1 MMSEQGGTE
10 SADIVSEALSAGT
23 FSFAEV
29 VQGRGYPQDTVVLYQ
44 DEATAYERAK
54 YLDGIL
60 ETRGDNSHEMLNLG
74 TKQDEAKRAA
84 WKRAI
89 EDDPEVAKKVAEY
102 DATLAKSAYTFHIQ
116 GIPNEMFKTLGDKA
130 DTDFPPTVEKWRNP
144 LDGRQMKSET
154 PNPQRDRHFAHL
166 LWSAHITKIVDA
178 EGRADTAP
186 GLAAAE
192 AISKMPLSQQQKF
205 ANAINELQVSADAFE
220 SAAESPDFS

>member
-1 MMSEQGGTE
+1 MSDETDVE
-10 SADIVSEALSAGT
+10 ATDIISEALSAGT

-60 ETRGDNSHEMLNLG
+60 EARGDNSHEMLNLG

-102 DATLAKSAYTFHIQ
+102 DAALAKSAYTFHIQ
-116 GIPNEMFKTLGDKA
+116 GISEELEKSLLEKA
-130 DTDFPPTVEKWRNP
+130 RAEFPPEFDRWKNP
-144 LDGRQMKSET
+144 LGGKPEKQELPSPE
-154 PNPQRDRHFAHL
+154 RDRYFTNL
-166 LWSAHITKIVDA
+166 IWSSHITKIVA
-178 EGRADTAP
+178 PNGAVDTAP
-186 GLAAAE
+186 GLPAAE
-192 AISKMPLSQQQKF
+192 AIRKMPVAMQAKF
-205 ANAINELQVSADAFE
+205 NQAINKLSVASSAFE

>member
-1 MMSEQGGTE
+1 MSDENAIGGP
-10 SADIVSEALSAGT
+10 DIVTEALSAGT

-54 YLDGIL
+54 YLDSVL
-60 ETRGDNSHEMLNLG
+60 EARGDNSHEMLNLG

-116 GIPNEMFKTLGDKA
+116 GIPNDMFQTLGEKA
-130 DTDFPPTVEKWRNP
+130 DADRPPTIEKWKNP
-144 LDGRQMKSET
+144 LDGRQMKSEV
-154 PNPQRDRHFAHL
+154 PHPDRNRHFAHL
-166 LWSAHITKIVDA
+166 LWAAHITKIVDA

-192 AISKMPLSQQQKF
+192 AISKMPLSQQEKF
-205 ANAINELQVSADAFE
+205 AAAINGLQVAASSFE
-220 SAAESPDFS
+220 SAASDPDFS